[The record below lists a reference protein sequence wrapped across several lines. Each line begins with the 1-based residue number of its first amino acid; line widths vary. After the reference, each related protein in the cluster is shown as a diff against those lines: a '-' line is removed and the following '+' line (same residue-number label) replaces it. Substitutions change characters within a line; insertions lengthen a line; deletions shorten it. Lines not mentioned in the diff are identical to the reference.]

1 MGFFNDFFNDFFNFN
16 RIAQRSKEFEDLL
29 AAGDI
34 DAVREQMTSRRAL
47 VEDAMR
53 DYDTFMHPINF
64 RPDKMVTDAQ
74 KNRTSDVKTWKI
86 PMPFPVY
93 INEISLVF
101 LFGQPVKWTQE
112 SEDTDEAFSM
122 FTDII
127 KRTRFNSK
135 IRQCKR
141 LAGAET
147 ESGMLF
153 RTFIG
158 NDGKPDVQ
166 IKVLAKSL
174 GDDIYTRW
182 DEYGNII
189 SIAWGHY
196 IREDKKSV
204 YHFDIYTHDKIYR
217 CRQTRGWEVEE
228 EDNPIGKIPI
238 VLFQQQKEW
247 AGVEPMMHRMEYIM
261 SHTADT
267 NDYFADPI
275 AIINADSVK
284 TFPAKSDDGKTMIVK
299 GHENASNAASYLTWN
314 SAPESKK
321 MEVEWLEEKIH
332 MFSFTPKISLET
344 LKSVAQLSGKAL
356 RTAMLLADIKA
367 QKHKEVYD
375 EMLDRVAN
383 IIKAIIGNVMDV
395 GLESESQALN
405 VSHSFTEPFGEDV
418 ATAITNLVASCDG
431 GIMSHE
437 TAISL
442 NPLVSDPSK
451 EMERISEENDASL
464 ERERSASMMDLFE
477 PTNA

>member
-1 MGFFNDFFNDFFNFN
+1 MSFLTDFFNFN
-16 RIAQRSKEFEDLL
+16 RVAERSKEFEELL
-29 AAGDI
+29 AVGDI
-34 DAVREQMTSRRAL
+34 DAIREQMTSRKDL
-47 VEDAMR
+47 IDDAMR
-53 DYDTFMHPINF
+53 DYDTFSHPINF
-64 RPDKMVTDAQ
+64 RPDKNVTDAQ

-86 PMPFPVY
+86 PIPFPVY
-93 INEISLVF
+93 INEIALVF

-112 SEDTDEAFSM
+112 SEGTDEAFSM
-122 FTDII
+122 FSDII

-141 LAGAET
+141 LAGSET

-153 RTFIG
+153 RWFKDDEG
-158 NDGKPDVQ
+158 NPDVQ

-182 DEYGNII
+182 DEYGNVL

-204 YHFDIYTHDKIYR
+204 YHFDIYTHDYIYHCKQDR
-217 CRQTRGWEVEE
+217 KWEVEKE
-228 EDNPIGKIPI
+228 ENQIGKIPI
-238 VLFQQQKEW
+238 ILFQQNKEW
-247 AGVEPMMHRMEYIM
+247 AGVEPMMHRVEYIM

-275 AIINADSVK
+275 AIINADVVK
-284 TFPAKSDDGKTMIVK
+284 TFPSKSDDGKTMIVK
-299 GHENASNAASYLTWN
+299 GHDNAMGAASYLTWN

-321 MEVEWLEEKIH
+321 MEIEWLEEKIH

-344 LKSVAQLSGKAL
+344 LKSISQLSGKAL
-356 RTAMLLADIKA
+356 RTTMLLADIKA

-375 EMLDRVAN
+375 EMLDRVSG

-395 GLESESQALN
+395 RLATQAKSLI

-418 ATAITNLVASCDG
+418 ANSISNIVSSVDA
-431 GIMSHE
+431 GIMSRE

-442 NPLVSDPSK
+442 NPLVADASK
-451 EMERISEENDASL
+451 EIERIEGENEAAI
-464 ERERSASMMDLFE
+464 EQQRSANMMDLFE
-477 PTNA
+477 PTK